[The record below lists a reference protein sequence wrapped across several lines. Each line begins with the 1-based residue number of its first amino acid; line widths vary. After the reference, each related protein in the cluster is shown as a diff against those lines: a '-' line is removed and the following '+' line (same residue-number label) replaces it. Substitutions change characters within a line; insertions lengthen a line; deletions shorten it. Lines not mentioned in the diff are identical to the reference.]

1 MQSGHV
7 DFGKKRGKKARY
19 LIESYPVG
27 QTVSNLKDDVQDK
40 AKLVTER
47 HRYNLESVD
56 SKMMQSEYVVAS
68 LPSAAA
74 SHCQLHCL
82 CNYETPGAGG
92 LGRHWQN
99 LGGLAAGQQP
109 H

>member
-1 MQSGHV
+1 MNNLPKPMQSGHV

-82 CNYETPGAGG
+82 CN
-92 LGRHWQN
+92 
-99 LGGLAAGQQP
+99 
-109 H
+109 

>member
-47 HRYNLESVD
+47 HRY
-56 SKMMQSEYVVAS
+56 K
-68 LPSAAA
+68 
-74 SHCQLHCL
+74 
-82 CNYETPGAGG
+82 
-92 LGRHWQN
+92 
-99 LGGLAAGQQP
+99 QP
-109 H
+109 

>member
-1 MQSGHV
+1 MNNLPKPMQSGHV
-7 DFGKKRGKKARY
+7 DFGKKARY

-82 CNYETPGAGG
+82 CNCWREWS
-92 LGRHWQN
+92 L
-99 LGGLAAGQQP
+99 
-109 H
+109 